1 MLVVKLKFGGEVL
14 KKGKINA
21 REMLFSLLNE
31 MYNFMNIILVNG
43 LFIEQTDARKF
54 RKIG

>member
-1 MLVVKLKFGGEVL
+1 MLVVKLKFGGEIL

-31 MYNFMNIILVNG
+31 MYNFMNLILVNG

-54 RKIG
+54 R